1 MDLLEQRKYRVAPIT
16 VDYKDYM
23 FARAY
28 ARNLRAGNTEMA
40 EKIRQA
46 YLNQVDIGSE
56 SAEKSSREIFG
67 YELPQILLV
76 HCSEMNSV
84 SLRDSIARMRARGY
98 SFITLQEAMS
108 DPAYQRPDTFV
119 SRGDSWLERSARAL
133 NKPFPQRN
141 WCPSGSASVRNSSEV
156 RCEKASRSVARG
168 PRHHLGRTSRRI
180 RTLPGRPPTGND
192 FQADADTAGREQP
205 QPGRAGCAHELGDGP
220 VVHLSEI

>member
-168 PRHHLGRTSRRI
+168 RRHHLGSEPRAAFERCQVGPPPGMISRLMQILREESNPSPAVQDVHTS
-180 RTLPGRPPTGND
+180 
-192 FQADADTAGREQP
+192 
-205 QPGRAGCAHELGDGP
+205 
-220 VVHLSEI
+220 